1 MAQEG
6 SGCRGSIVNC
16 WCGFTVSNPNI
27 LTRTMVPSAKN
38 KAVENTN
45 KKTNLQNFKSVM
57 WIRIH
62 TFYCGSIFCKP
73 ISLHADPD
81 TIADGVKL
89 QNIRI
94 YFKNSLWVFSTCW
107 KVFEGVYLLD
117 PDRRGLPLCG
127 SVLCIRIQIH
137 ITALNHLE
145 NQSVW
150 YIDKQSPRRFD
161 PFPIN

>member
-1 MAQEG
+1 M
-6 SGCRGSIVNC
+6 GCRGSIINC

-45 KKTNLQNFKSVM
+45 EKTNLQNFKSVM
-57 WIRIH
+57 WILIH

-107 KVFEGVYLLD
+107 KVFEGSLPLGSGSQRSPIMLIRFLHTD
-117 PDRRGLPLCG
+117 PDPHHCFKSLGEPEC
-127 SVLCIRIQIH
+127 VVH
-137 ITALNHLE
+137 
-145 NQSVW
+145 W
-150 YIDKQSPRRFD
+150 
-161 PFPIN
+161 